1 MNYKVLLFITVGL
14 LINLSLPAQQ
24 VYTLEQCE
32 KMALQNNV
40 RMKNAANDLH
50 IAEHEMQNARTK
62 YFPSISASGGGFL
75 ADDELLNM
83 ELSPGMG
90 MSMVKNGLVGGI
102 TAALPLFAGGQIV
115 NGNKLSR
122 MNVDKYRYLSHQ
134 AEYKVQLT
142 VENYFWQ
149 VIVAQEKLRTLVA
162 LERQLSQLQ
171 SDVEAAVDAGVTAR
185 NDLLQVQLRNNEIQS
200 TKLSVENASRLARR
214 LLAQYIGAGADTIEV
229 AYVITD
235 SLPESPEA
243 LYIHPDQALLVTDTY
258 NLLQIDVKAKH
269 LEHRISVGKNL
280 PTVAVGGGYM
290 YENLFDKDH
299 TFWMGFV
306 TVSVPLSDWW
316 GGSHDIKKQKLRLQ
330 SAENNLTDQSEL
342 LKLRMESTWNDL
354 TDAFRQVEIAQTSI
368 VQAVENL
375 RLNTDYYTA
384 GTSSMSDLLEAQTLY
399 RQSRDKYVEA
409 YAQYQVKKREYLQA
423 TGR

>member
-1 MNYKVLLFITVGL
+1 MNCKLILFITGL
-14 LINLSLPAQQ
+14 LISLSLSAQQ
-24 VYTLEQCE
+24 AYTLEECE
-32 KMALQNNV
+32 RMAFRNNV
-40 RMKNAANDLH
+40 RMKNAANDLR
-50 IAEHEMQNARTK
+50 IAEHESRKARTN
-62 YFPSISASGGGFL
+62 YFPSVSASGGGFL

-83 ELSPGMG
+83 ELSPGMD
-90 MSMVKNGLVGGI
+90 MSLVKNGFVGGV
-102 TAALPLFAGGQIV
+102 TAALPLFTGGQIV

-134 AEYKVQLT
+134 AEYEVQLT

-171 SDVEAAVDAGVTAR
+171 HDVKAAVDAGVTAR

-200 TKLSVENASRLARR
+200 TKLSVENAFRLSRR
-214 LLAQYIGAGADTIEV
+214 LLAQYIGAEEDTV
-229 AYVITD
+229 GVTYVITD
-235 SLPESPEA
+235 SLPENPVA
-243 LYIHPDQALLVTDTY
+243 LYVCPEQAILATDAY
-258 NLLQIDVKAKH
+258 NLLQLDVKAKH

-280 PTVAVGGGYM
+280 PTVAIGGGYM

-299 TFWMGFV
+299 TFWMGFA
-306 TVSVPLSDWW
+306 TVSVPLSSWW
-316 GGSHDIKKQKLRLQ
+316 GGSHDIKKQKLRLR

-354 TDAFRQVEIAQTSI
+354 TDAYRQVEIARISI
-368 VQAVENL
+368 EQATENL
-375 RLNTDYYTA
+375 RLHADYYAA
-384 GTSSMSDLLEAQTLY
+384 GTASMSNLLEAQTLY
-399 RQSRDKYVEA
+399 RQSRDKYMEA
-409 YAQYQVKKREYLQA
+409 YAQYQIKKREYLQA